1 MKKEKVTIR
10 LDDWTASE
18 ISKLC
23 EMTGA
28 SKSLVIRTLCL
39 QYLNIKQIDVNVIHE
54 LVNKNKNKNDE
65 KINIRIDNAIK
76 TKLSDIADEQNK
88 SLSSLIRDTLYQ
100 IVQSVNHQEYY
111 NPKTKTSKQVLKT
124 PSKRIVKLIASNYK
138 VLKDEIIQNYI
149 FSDDVFQD
157 TILLI
162 STDANATNVKSK
174 GALVAHFKSRY
185 NMLYYRK
192 RMQEKERKEIEY
204 ADYLQTKEATEE

>member
-28 SKSLVIRTLCL
+28 NKSLVIRTLCL
-39 QYLNIKQIDVNVIHE
+39 QYLNNKQTNVNVIHD
-54 LVNKNKNKNDE
+54 LVNKNKSKNDE
-65 KINIRIDNAIK
+65 KINIRIDNTIK
-76 TKLSDIADEQNK
+76 SKLSDIADEQNK

-100 IVQSVNHQEYY
+100 IVQSVNYQEYY
-111 NPKTKTSKQVLKT
+111 NPKTKTSKQIAKT
-124 PSKRIVKLIASNYK
+124 PSKRIVKLIAANYK
-138 VLKDEIIQNYI
+138 VLKEEIIQNYT
-149 FSDDVFQD
+149 FCDDVFQD
-157 TILLI
+157 TILLM
-162 STDANATNVKSK
+162 STDNIANDMKSK

-192 RMQEKERKEIEY
+192 KMQEKERKEIEY